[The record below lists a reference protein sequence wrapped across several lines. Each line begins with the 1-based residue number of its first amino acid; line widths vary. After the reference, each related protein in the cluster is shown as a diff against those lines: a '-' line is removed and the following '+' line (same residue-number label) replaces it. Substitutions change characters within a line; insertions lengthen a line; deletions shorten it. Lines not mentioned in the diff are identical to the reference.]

1 LTGPSELAPPRRL
14 FLVDAMGLL
23 FRAHF
28 AFVGRPMTTSAG
40 LPVGALFGF
49 INALLAILRDED
61 GRFVAVAFDS
71 AGPTFRHERFPEYK
85 AHRPPA
91 PPELLAQIPYLRR
104 FVEALG
110 VARLEQPGLEAD
122 DLIGSLAVHCTG
134 LGWQAVIVSADKDFM
149 QLIGPG
155 VRQFVPPRGSEP
167 ARWVDAQDVR
177 AKCGVTPAQFIDYQA
192 LTGDA
197 VDNIPGVKGI
207 GPKTAASLLQA
218 YGSLDEIYAHLDSV
232 TPAGLQ
238 RRLAEGRASAQLS
251 RELVT
256 IRIDVCAADP
266 EDFRVPDPAG
276 REELR
281 GLLRELEFR
290 RLEQRI
296 FASGGPASAPAP
308 LAAPQRRASV
318 RGEGRAVQGSL
329 LDQVSP
335 PASGAVQDA
344 PGVAAGAGESAPP
357 VTATATPIV
366 VADGWGSDY
375 LQISDPREL
384 RAFLTEHAGGAGALA
399 IDTETSGLDPRRSAL
414 VGISLAWLPGRAA
427 YIPIGHRR
435 GPVVALDEVRALL
448 APLLEDE
455 SSEKL
460 GQNLGFDMQVLQRH
474 GLAMRGA
481 LRDTM
486 LASYVRD
493 PEARHGLDD
502 LTWEFLAHRKIPTTA
517 LIGKGRAQVGM
528 DELTPEQVAG
538 YACEDVDAVV
548 RIWPL
553 LRSRVCNA
561 SGWRLF
567 EEVEMP
573 LVPVLVAM
581 ETRGIA
587 LDALVLAGLGE
598 KLEVEMRVRISEIHR
613 LAGRVF
619 NVDSPKQ
626 LQEIL
631 YADLKLAPGRRTKT
645 GFSTDQDV
653 LQELAAAHPLP
664 REVLEYR
671 MLAKL
676 RGTYVEALPRMR
688 DPQTGRV
695 HTQFHQAVTAT
706 GRLSSSDP
714 NLQNIPVRSP
724 LGREIRKAFV
734 APPGRVLLSADYS
747 QVELRVLAHLSQDPD
762 LLAAFAQGADIHRA
776 TAARVY
782 GVTDAEV
789 TAQMRGRAKTVN
801 FGLIYG
807 MGAPRLAVQLGIPV
821 KEAGEFIRAY
831 FEKLPGMKR
840 YVEGCI
846 ARARELGYAE
856 TLLGRRRYLPAL
868 ALGPGRERA
877 AAERMALNTTIQGSA
892 ADLIKA
898 AMVRL
903 HARLEEHHP
912 SAHMLL
918 QVHDELVLEVAAS
931 ELEAV
936 TRVVRE
942 TMESVMTLRAPLRVD
957 CGHGANWYEAHV

>member
-1 LTGPSELAPPRRL
+1 LTGPSEHAPPRRL

-49 INALLAILRDED
+49 LSALLAILRDEQ

-71 AGPTFRHERFPEYK
+71 EGPTFRHERFPEYK

-104 FVEALG
+104 LVEALG
-110 VARLEQPGLEAD
+110 VARLEEPGLEAD
-122 DLIGSLAVHCTG
+122 DLIGSLAVHCTRV
-134 LGWQAVIVSADKDFM
+134 GWQAVIVSADKDFM

-155 VRQFVPPRGSEP
+155 VSQFVPPRGSEP
-167 ARWVDAQDVR
+167 ARWVDAEAVR
-177 AKCGVTPAQFIDYQA
+177 EKCGVTPAQFIDYLA
-192 LTGDA
+192 LTGDS

-207 GPKTAASLLQA
+207 GPKTAAALLQT
-218 YGSLDEIYAHLDSV
+218 YGSLEGIYAHLERV

-238 RRLAEGRASAQLS
+238 RRLAEGSASAHLS

-256 IRIDVCAADP
+256 IRIDACAVDP
-266 EDFRVPDPAG
+266 ETFRVPDPAG
-276 REELR
+276 REDLR
-281 GLLRELEFR
+281 RLLHELEFR
-290 RLEQRI
+290 RLEERI
-296 FASGGPASAPAP
+296 FAGGGPAALPAKP
-308 LAAPQRRASV
+308 RA
-318 RGEGRAVQGSL
+318 RARPAGDPKAGLAVQGSL
-329 LDQVSP
+329 LDPAPP
-335 PASGAVQDA
+335 PAPAAGSGAA
-344 PGVAAGAGESAPP
+344 
-357 VTATATPIV
+357 PIV
-366 VADGWGSDY
+366 IADGWGADY
-375 LQISDPREL
+375 VCVTDAREL
-384 RAFLTEHAGGAGALA
+384 RAFLSRHAHAAGALA
-399 IDTETSGLDPRRSAL
+399 IDTETTGLDPRLSAL
-414 VGISLAWLPGRAA
+414 VGISIAWTAGQAA
-427 YIPIGHRR
+427 YIPVGHRA
-435 GPVVALDEVRALL
+435 GPLVAIEDVRAQLGPWL
-448 APLLEDE
+448 QDE
-455 SSEKL
+455 AREKL
-460 GQNLGFDMQVLQRH
+460 GQNLGFDMQVLQRY
-474 GLAMRGA
+474 GLPVRGA

-493 PEARHGLDD
+493 PEARHGLDE
-502 LTWEFLAHRKIPTTA
+502 LTWEFLAHRKVPTTA

-528 DELTPEQVAG
+528 DELTPDRVAG

-548 RIWPL
+548 RLWPL
-553 LRSRVCNA
+553 LRARLQSV
-561 SGWRLF
+561 SGWPLF
-567 EEVEMP
+567 ENVEMP
-573 LVPVLVAM
+573 LVPVLVDM

-587 LDALVLAGLGE
+587 LDEAVLATLDGR
-598 KLEVEMRVRISEIHR
+598 LEAEMRTRVGEIHR

-626 LQEIL
+626 LQEVL
-631 YADLKLAPGRRTKT
+631 YTDLKLEPGRRTKT

-653 LQELAAAHPLP
+653 LQELAGAHPLP

-671 MLAKL
+671 LLAKL

-688 DPQTGRV
+688 DPVTGRV

-714 NLQNIPVRSP
+714 NLQNIPVRST

-734 APPGRVLLSADYS
+734 APAGRVLLSADYS

-782 GVTDAEV
+782 GVPDAEV
-789 TAQMRGRAKTVN
+789 TPQMRGRAKTVN

-807 MGAPRLAVQLGIPV
+807 MGAPRLAAQLGIPV

-840 YVEGCI
+840 YVESCI
-846 ARARELGYAE
+846 ARARECGYAE
-856 TLLGRRRYLPAL
+856 TLFGRRRYLPAL

-903 HARLEEHHP
+903 HARLGARHA

-918 QVHDELVLEVAAS
+918 QVHDELVLEVPEG

-936 TRVVRE
+936 TRIVRE

-957 CGHGANWYEAHV
+957 CGHGANWYEAHA